1 MKSSEDR
8 EIQATQQVEEMKKLL
23 KQAQS
28 DGEID
33 KEEAVLLMKKQWEVE
48 MQQKLT
54 EKDKQIEESQFALE
68 NAQHKLET
76 AEIELDEMKKADEH
90 TKLLMALEE
99 VEKLRGE
106 SRSIAEMTTRIG

>member
-1 MKSSEDR
+1 
-8 EIQATQQVEEMKKLL
+8 
-23 KQAQS
+23 
-28 DGEID
+28 
-33 KEEAVLLMKKQWEVE
+33 

-90 TKLLMALEE
+90 TKLLVALE
-99 VEKLRGE
+99 
-106 SRSIAEMTTRIG
+106 